1 MINILQKR
9 RLISAI
15 RLHFVL
21 RSSGFYID
29 RWKYKCL
36 WSHHMFMVCNINL
49 KCHYQLERNWWQ
61 EQHNHKQTRYLEN
74 ARLSCSSSE
83 WILTQTASTSLELE
97 YLFFISFFSKGIKRY
112 WHHCYSSFI
121 GTNCIFGGC
130 CGLLYV
136 ASKKQPPDQQK
147 QRHNR
152 TCEYL
157 I

>member
-97 YLFFISFFSKGIKRY
+97 YLFFCFIFSAKELSDVDIIAIAV
-112 WHHCYSSFI
+112 SL
-121 GTNCIFGGC
+121 
-130 CGLLYV
+130 GLTAFLVVVVGYFMWR
-136 ASKKQPPDQQK
+136 ARNNPPINK
-147 QRHNR
+147 NNNITGHVS
-152 TCEYL
+152 T
-157 I
+157 